1 MTSEAIAAA
10 EEWRRTSPRSF
21 VVGAITGLRNLLFPV
36 AAVLFGSQG
45 WGGAIFVFASIA
57 LMVLFSSLFTY
68 IAWRQ
73 FRYRIGEGDIRVERG
88 LFNRTARSVPYERI
102 QDVSLEQAFVPRLF
116 GMVQVKF
123 ETGAGGKEEIAIR
136 YVDAAE
142 ADALTMR
149 EEIRAHVKRETM

>member
-1 MTSEAIAAA
+1 MTSEAPAAP

-68 IAWRQ
+68 IGWRHLQ
-73 FRYRIGEGDIRVERG
+73 RCQLLGVQLADTNGQVRQRPQELERELAQPAG
-88 LFNRTARSVPYERI
+88 TDE
-102 QDVSLEQAFVPRLF
+102 QDP
-116 GMVQVKF
+116 
-123 ETGAGGKEEIAIR
+123 
-136 YVDAAE
+136 
-142 ADALTMR
+142 
-149 EEIRAHVKRETM
+149 

>member
-1 MTSEAIAAA
+1 MTEVTAAA

-68 IAWRQ
+68 IGWRH
-73 FRYRIGEGDIRVERG
+73 FKYRVGDGDIRVERG

-102 QDVSLEQAFVPRLF
+102 QDVSLEQALVPRLF

-123 ETGAGGKEEIAIR
+123 ETGAGGKDELAIR
-136 YVDAAE
+136 S
-142 ADALTMR
+142 
-149 EEIRAHVKRETM
+149 